1 MTVLLKVAFR
11 NILKNRKRAMLIG
24 LTLALSSTLLLFSFS
39 IGNGIERQIID
50 KYRDFQS
57 GDVTVLW
64 NNVKKID
71 PSDPSRLFFSAF
83 EMKNDKANR
92 GAIKRFDEFI
102 TKNAGEIRNSYRSV
116 RGNGTLDTGSYAAFS
131 MIFGLSQDEMAYL
144 TEKGVF
150 RLADGKDSYSGEYGI
165 CISDDA
171 AAKYG
176 IKLGDWVTLD
186 CTTAQG
192 YVNTQEYRITGFY
205 RSSSDYDSIYVYMN
219 SKDALELLDQGTEY
233 FQAVRIFLRDPSD
246 SVGFAARLD
255 KWLTKGTDVLRA
267 EPMETSAGFY
277 TMIAGFLKS
286 LFTAFVVFLML
297 IIAIGIRSVI
307 RMNLFERLKEFGTL
321 RAMGFNRLQNLLI
334 IFFEIMILSLVFFA
348 IAFAVNLGLIALLEG
363 PGIYVGK
370 GAVAYALGGEAIHPL
385 FILRDTL
392 PAMAILLIFS
402 IFAPLKPGLRLCWQ
416 QITDLL
422 AQNQRP
428 IFAIPVI
435 LGSMTGKVRR
445 KLQQN
450 KGITGGL
457 Q

>member
-1 MTVLLKVAFR
+1 MVVLLKIAFR
-11 NILKNRKRAMLIG
+11 NILKNKKRALLIG

-64 NNVKKID
+64 SNVKKID

-83 EMKNDKANR
+83 DMKSDKDNR
-92 GAIKRFDEFI
+92 EAIKRLDEFMRQ
-102 TKNAGEIRNSYRSV
+102 NVGEIKNSFKSV

-131 MIFGLSQDEMAYL
+131 MIFGLSQDEMRYL
-144 TEKGVF
+144 SDKRVF
-150 RLADGKDSYSGEYGI
+150 QLVVGEAPYSGEYGI

-171 AAKYG
+171 AKKYN
-176 IKLGDWVTLD
+176 ISLGDWVTLD
-186 CTTAQG
+186 CTTARG
-192 YVNTQEYRITGFY
+192 FVNTQEYRVTGFY
-205 RSSSDYDSIYVYMN
+205 RSSSDYDSIYVYM
-219 SKDALELLDQGTEY
+219 SSEDALELLDQGPEY
-233 FQAVRIFLRDPSD
+233 FQAARIFLRNRAD
-246 SVGFAARLD
+246 SVDFASRLD
-255 KWLTKGTDVLRA
+255 SWLTGATDVLRA

-286 LFTAFVVFLML
+286 LFTAFVMFIMF
-297 IIAIGIRSVI
+297 IIAVGIRSVV

-334 IFFEIMILSLVFFA
+334 IFFEILLLSLVFFA
-348 IAFAVNLGLIALLEG
+348 IAFAVNLGLVALLEV

-370 GAVAYALGGEAIHPL
+370 GAVAYALGGESIHPL
-385 FILRDTL
+385 FVLKDTL
-392 PAMAILLIFS
+392 PAMAILLLFS

-428 IFAIPVI
+428 MFAIPAMLRSVI
-435 LGSMTGKVRR
+435 GNGR
-445 KLQQN
+445 KKRQQIN
-450 KGITGGL
+450 GITGGL